1 MGHVFK
7 HFLTIT
13 KHRHQVIRNASHMG
27 IFFFSLHH
35 DLSKYGPKEFWRS
48 AKYYKG
54 TYSPVYAERME
65 NDYFSSI
72 CQHHT
77 RKNPHHWEYWTDYF
91 GGRILAKTM
100 PYKWALEY
108 VCDVLSASK
117 TYDPKNFSGEKAYEY
132 FMARKSHYYMTEAS
146 KEFISWCLKTYAE
159 SGFKGL
165 KKKNT
170 KAKYIEITSRLSVI
184 EVYEALKIDGE
195 MPPLKKE
202 R

>member
-1 MGHVFK
+1 
-7 HFLTIT
+7 
-13 KHRHQVIRNASHMG
+13 
-27 IFFFSLHH
+27 
-35 DLSKYGPKEFWRS
+35 
-48 AKYYKG
+48 
-54 TYSPVYAERME
+54 
-65 NDYFSSI
+65 
-72 CQHHT
+72 
-77 RKNPHHWEYWTDYF
+77 
-91 GGRILAKTM
+91 M

-170 KAKYIEITSRLSVI
+170 KAKYIEITSRLSAI